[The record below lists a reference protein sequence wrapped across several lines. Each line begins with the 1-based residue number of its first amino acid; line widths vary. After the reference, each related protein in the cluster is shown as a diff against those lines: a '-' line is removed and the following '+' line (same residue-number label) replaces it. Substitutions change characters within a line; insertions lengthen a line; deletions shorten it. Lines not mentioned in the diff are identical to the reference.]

1 MNKRIGA
8 ALGILAAAAA
18 LTFVA
23 LRLRTSGFS
32 WQAFTG
38 SLRNADWRWL
48 ALSLILILATYL
60 GRTLRW
66 EVMVRPLARNVRSK
80 TNRTR
85 SLWGILKAT
94 CIGFTAVVLFGR
106 AGEPVRPFLISR
118 EEGVSFSSQVAA
130 WVVERIL
137 DILMILMIF
146 GIALSQ
152 VSRSAIRPSPRIEAI
167 LQTGGA
173 AAGLAGA
180 VCLTLLLG
188 LRQFRGRVQERLLE
202 ALSFLPD
209 RLQSR
214 IAGFLAAFGEGM
226 ESTRSGS
233 STFLLLVYSM
243 LEWLVIAGC
252 FFCVFR
258 GFPATAQLGLTD
270 IVIVL
275 GFVSFGSVLQIPG
288 LGGGMQI
295 VTVLVLTEF
304 YGIGLEAAS
313 SIALVLWLISFVVIV
328 PVGLALAFHEGI
340 KWRSLKHI
348 GTDI

>member
-1 MNKRIGA
+1 MKKRIGA
-8 ALGILAAAAA
+8 ALAVLALAAA
-18 LTFVA
+18 LVFVA
-23 LRLRTSGFS
+23 RRWRSSGFS
-32 WQAFTG
+32 WQVFTG

-48 ALSLILILATYL
+48 ALSLVLILVTYV
-60 GRTLRW
+60 GRAFRW
-66 EVMVRPLARNVRSK
+66 EVMVRPLARKAGNK
-80 TNRTR
+80 ANRAM
-85 SLWGILKAT
+85 SLWRILKAT

-106 AGEPVRPFLISR
+106 AGEPVRPFLIAR
-118 EEGVSFSSQVAA
+118 EEGVSFSSQIAA

-146 GIALSQ
+146 GIALTQ
-152 VSRSAIRPSPRIEAI
+152 VSRSAIQPSPRIEAI
-167 LQTGGA
+167 LQAGGA
-173 AAGLAGA
+173 AAGFAGA
-180 VCLTLLLG
+180 ACLVLLLG
-188 LRQFRGRVQERLLE
+188 LRLFHGRVQERLLE
-202 ALSFLPD
+202 ALTFLPD

-226 ESTRSGS
+226 ASTRSGS
-233 STFLLLVYSM
+233 STLLLLVYSM
-243 LEWLVIAGC
+243 IEWLVIAGC
-252 FFCVFR
+252 FFCAFR
-258 GFPATAQLGLTD
+258 GFPATARLGLTD

-328 PVGLALAFHEGI
+328 PVGLVLAFREGI
-340 KWRSLKHI
+340 KWHSLKHI
-348 GTDI
+348 GTEL